1 MIVKAPAK
9 VNLCLKVRR
18 RRADG
23 YHEID
28 TLFERVS
35 ICDELRFKKRPSG
48 IRLKCAGRR
57 VQSGP
62 SNLVWR
68 ASELLRLRC
77 AVKAGVEIRLTKRI
91 PVAAGLGG
99 GSSDAAAA
107 LVGLNRLWRLG
118 LSKKTLLQLALELGS
133 DVPFFVLGVSL
144 AVGRGRGERL
154 EAIRGRV
161 RLWHVLAFP
170 GLKVPT
176 KEIYGGLSRSDWDPS
191 PLDPARLIR
200 ACRRGDAKLLR
211 KLMTNTLG
219 GVCTAKH
226 PALAEVLEAFEEE
239 GALRAMVSGSGSTLF
254 CLARSRKD
262 AQAIARRM
270 RRRFKIPF
278 CVVSTY

>member
-23 YHEID
+23 YHEIE

-35 ICDELRFKKRPSG
+35 LCDELRLQKIPSG
-48 IRLKCAGRR
+48 IRLTCTGIR
-57 VQSGP
+57 VGGGP
-62 SNLVWR
+62 SNLVRR
-68 ASELLRLRC
+68 AAELLRKHC
-77 AVKAGVEIRLTKRI
+77 GVASGAAIRLTKRI

-107 LVGLNRLWRLG
+107 LIGLDRLWRLG
-118 LSKKTLLQLALELGS
+118 LSRKTLLKLALELGS
-133 DVPFFVLGVSL
+133 DVPFFILNASL
-144 AVGRGRGERL
+144 AVGKGRGEKLKAVRSR
-154 EAIRGRV
+154 A
-161 RLWHVLAFP
+161 RLWHVLAFA

-176 KEIYGGLSRSDWDPS
+176 KEIYGALTPADWDS
-191 PLDPARLIR
+191 TPLDAARLLA
-200 ACRRGDAKLLR
+200 ACRLKDARLLGR
-211 KLMTNTLG
+211 LMANTLG

-226 PALAEVLEAFEEE
+226 PALAKMLKAFEEE

-262 AQAIARRM
+262 AEGIARRM
-270 RRRFKIPF
+270 RGRFKTPF
-278 CVVSTY
+278 CVVSTA